1 MRITVICVL
10 ASLLSACASE
20 YMTPQQYA
28 SIHGPEPTRID
39 IESSKEAVYDC
50 FEKATSDM
58 DDGLSS
64 ADVVGASIAAMCRKE
79 GSAYASLKTWPMT
92 DAQRQA
98 FMREWPYSMKDVA
111 TAFVLKK
118 RAAAKR

>member
-1 MRITVICVL
+1 MKIRVIC
-10 ASLLSACASE
+10 AMAALLSACTHQ

-28 SIHGPEPTRID
+28 SIHGAEPSRAD
-39 IESSKEAVYDC
+39 IESAKETVYDC
-50 FEKATSDM
+50 FEKATADM

-64 ADVVGASIAAMCRKE
+64 ADVIGASIAAMCRKE
-79 GSAYASLKTWPMT
+79 GSAYASLKAWPLT
-92 DAQRQA
+92 EAQRQA